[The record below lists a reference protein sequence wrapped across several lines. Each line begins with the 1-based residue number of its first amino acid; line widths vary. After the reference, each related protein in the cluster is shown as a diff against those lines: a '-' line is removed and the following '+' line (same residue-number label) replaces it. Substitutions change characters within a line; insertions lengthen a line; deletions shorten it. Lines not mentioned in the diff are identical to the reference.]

1 MTQEEKRI
9 LEEKTK
15 KLTSITCVVSQAITT
30 AIVWV
35 LIKYGIF
42 NLNNL
47 EVCELFIGASLLNL
61 LWDGFKLYRINKKH
75 PD

>member
-15 KLTSITCVVSQAITT
+15 RLTSITCVVSQAITT

-42 NLNNL
+42 KLNNL
-47 EVCELFIGASLLNL
+47 EVCELFIWASLLNL
-61 LWDGFKLYRINKKH
+61 LWDAFKLYRINKKH